1 MEDKTIITYS
11 GSSLKLFEGL
21 KSRLED
27 GLPNERIEWKR
38 NFSRPSKSVAV
49 RSKFVPLESVS
60 LSSDQKNV
68 TTLLGYPM
76 LHTFWTDCT
85 DVDVYKSVVKDEIG
99 NWFSTLR
106 NACGP
111 SFDWMI
117 ILVEVSDAR
126 KSSKLLPRTSVL
138 DKLKSEFSLAGK
150 QPERCICLMD
160 PSKFD
165 SRASDSWQTLLHRL
179 RLQILNAYNKLLGR
193 FEENMREQREKR
205 NSQKWNFCDYFLL
218 QEQLAFV
225 YEMLGVFDESLVQY
239 DELDALFS
247 QFVLNSNVIDGPYWL
262 TMFSSDFNNWSG
274 LSLRTDAATNRK
286 LRHAIAQKSPS
297 LTDVR
302 NYLFSRQSVM
312 LLKMNKP
319 WEVAR
324 RCLTF
329 LHNVVQELNILEVPC
344 PPGSIAC
351 WIFLSTLEVVQVC
364 ELKSK
369 EKLSSDSMDNRK
381 SSTAHVQQYCLYTAE
396 LWAYCRKKLLEL
408 GSLCGLLPKST
419 PTSDQLHLV
428 VELITGISDDYEQT
442 IEILGKK
449 GNSIMSGYINNAEKD
464 DKTKLA
470 NPAEKLK
477 EALSSKTAFQ
487 KCYLE
492 LSESAIST
500 YKHIGRLRSA
510 RMVGLDLANFY
521 LELGHVQMA
530 VTFLVDALKT
540 FRIDSWNSLQLD
552 TLMQVANCY
561 ESLDDNEKLIRCCCE
576 IICHH
581 PSKKPAITA
590 IQRLTMFHKMED
602 ALKKITKSMSIN
614 GKNLLDIKSMKIML
628 GQQQPIAES
637 SNDVGSMQN
646 TSVLEDERVI
656 SGSKL
661 TLQIDIDSYFPGT
674 VYATVITAAMV
685 YTEINI
691 GKSHIGEYN
700 DGKYIQLSND
710 NKRQQPRRNSVQRSQ
725 STRSNASSVTS
736 ELSCSSYS
744 NASLP
749 YSNLGD
755 MDAKQT
761 HSDTSK
767 QCLNDGKITLKDK
780 FEQGLE
786 AEQWVDALKL
796 REIRDY
802 KQDRSLSAVRLVC
815 RNSAFVLR
823 RKDSTGS
830 MLSSSSND
838 TCQDITK
845 SDFKYAFTNKL
856 NAVEKNEAD
865 EDNIISL
872 NPGRNRINLTTRAG
886 DVGEYSINQ
895 LSVIAFGGKLDIL
908 SQYGQSGIGLS
919 VNQSRFRVISHPVA
933 VSVLRQCKE
942 ATSSYSEVDS
952 KQQTNLFSKE
962 VSHGN
967 YSEVPVDKPLWA
979 GMGQIVRLSLHTGSY
994 SFTEES
1000 ELTLECSDGLLGGQ
1014 ITTPNSDIVDRSLRP
1029 SFTVKLPKAEP
1040 FTNVNVF
1047 LKVFADLNEGALRN
1061 GKSCE
1066 HTLKFSNVWSK
1077 LFNCENSDQ
1086 HQNSYTTL
1094 YLSFLSPINCKGKVQ
1109 TAFSNKIFNVE
1120 MFSTSNTLNLEL
1132 KNHVLKLINPSEYQ
1146 QKTSTTRLEAKPD
1159 LSVVSEAVDLVPLQG
1174 SNDVMVSIHAPKNIT
1189 VLNRGSSL
1197 LLQFILFNRIL
1208 FCFVI

>member
-1 MEDKTIITYS
+1 MEDRTIITYS

-21 KSRLED
+21 KTRLED
-27 GLPNERIEWKR
+27 GLPTERIEWKR
-38 NFSRPSKSVAV
+38 NFSRPSKSVAI

-60 LSSDQKNV
+60 LSNDQKNV
-68 TTLLGYPM
+68 ATLMGYPM

-85 DVDVYKSVVKDEIG
+85 DVDIYKSVVKDEIA

-106 NACGP
+106 NACGT

-138 DKLKSEFSLAGK
+138 DKLKSEFSQAGK
-150 QPERCICLMD
+150 QPERCVCLMD

-165 SRASDSWQTLLHRL
+165 SRSSESWQTLLHRL

-205 NSQKWNFCDYFLL
+205 NSQNWNFCDYFVL

-225 YEMLGVFDESLVQY
+225 YEMLGVFDEALVQY

-274 LSLRTDAATNRK
+274 LSLRTDAITNRK
-286 LRHAIAQKSPS
+286 LRQAITQKSPS

-302 NYLFSRQSVM
+302 NYLFSRQSLM
-312 LLKMNKP
+312 LLKMNRP

-329 LHNVVQELNILEVPC
+329 LINVVQELSILEVPC

-351 WIFLSTLEVVQVC
+351 WIFLSTLEVVQIC

-369 EKLSSDSMDNRK
+369 ETLLSDSVDNRK

-428 VELITGISDDYEQT
+428 VELITGISDDNDQT

-449 GNSIMSGYINNAEKD
+449 GNNIISGYANDSEKD
-464 DKTKLA
+464 EQNRLA

-521 LELGHVQMA
+521 LELGQVQTA

-561 ESLDDNEKLIRCCCE
+561 ESLGDNERLIRCCCE
-576 IICHH
+576 IISHH
-581 PSKKPAITA
+581 PSKTPAITA
-590 IQRLTMFHKMED
+590 IQRSTIFHKMEE
-602 ALKKITKSMSIN
+602 ALKKISNSISID
-614 GKNLLDIKSMKIML
+614 GKNLLEIKSMKIMVA
-628 GQQQPIAES
+628 QKPENKDS
-637 SNDVGSMQN
+637 CKDEKSMQN
-646 TSVLEDERVI
+646 ISMTDDDKVV
-656 SGSKL
+656 SGSIL
-661 TLQIDIDSYFPGT
+661 TLQLDIDSYFPGPI
-674 VYATVITAAMV
+674 YASTIRAAMN
-685 YTEINI
+685 YSEINI
-691 GKSHIGEYN
+691 LKSQVGEFLESKNSYA
-700 DGKYIQLSND
+700 SNS
-710 NKRQQPRRNSVQRSQ
+710 KKQTRRNSVQRSQ

-736 ELSCSSYS
+736 DISCSSYS

-749 YSNLGD
+749 YNNLGD
-755 MDAKQT
+755 AEITTQSPENKKG
-761 HSDTSK
+761 TSNEK
-767 QCLNDGKITLKDK
+767 VENCSEVD
-780 FEQGLE
+780 
-786 AEQWVDALKL
+786 QWVDSLKL

-838 TCQDITK
+838 TAFDIAK
-845 SDFKYAFTNKL
+845 SDFKYAFTDQL
-856 NAVEKNEAD
+856 NEVETSEESEKNSL
-865 EDNIISL
+865 SL
-872 NPGRNRINLTTRAG
+872 NPGRNRISLTTRAG
-886 DVGEYSINQ
+886 AVGEYSITQ
-895 LSVIAFGGKLDIL
+895 LSVIAFGEKLDIL
-908 SQYGQSGIGLS
+908 SQLGQ
-919 VNQSRFRVISHPVA
+919 NQNGSIATRSQFRVISHPVA
-933 VSVLRQCKE
+933 VSVARYSKE
-942 ATSSYSEVDS
+942 LSNECSEANSEQQNTITSKDPNILYNSEVS
-952 KQQTNLFSKE
+952 
-962 VSHGN
+962 
-967 YSEVPVDKPLWA
+967 VDKPLWA
-979 GMGQIVRLSLHTGSY
+979 GISQVVRLSFHTGSY
-994 SFTEES
+994 CFTENT
-1000 ELTLECSDGLLGGQ
+1000 ELTLECSEGLIGCQ
-1014 ITTPNSDIVDRSLRP
+1014 VFTPHNDNGDTSLCC
-1029 SFTVKLPKAEP
+1029 SAFKVQLHKTEP
-1040 FTNVNVF
+1040 FSTANVF
-1047 LKVFADLNEGALRN
+1047 LKVFADLNQGALRY
-1061 GKSCE
+1061 GKNIE
-1066 HTLKFSNVWSK
+1066 HTLKFANIWSKESNV
-1077 LFNCENSDQ
+1077 NSSQ
-1086 HQNSYTTL
+1086 EMNSHTTL
-1094 YLSFLSPINCKGKVQ
+1094 YVSFLSPINCKGKVK
-1109 TAFSNKIFNVE
+1109 TAFSSKLFNIE
-1120 MFSTSNTLNLEL
+1120 LFSTSNVPNIEL
-1132 KNHVLKLINPSEYQ
+1132 KHHTLKIIRPYEYQ
-1146 QKTSTTRLEAKPD
+1146 ENFPNNNLIDKEDSNNRY
-1159 LSVVSEAVDLVPLQG
+1159 LSVNLKPLQEF
-1174 SNDVMVSIHAPKNIT
+1174 NDIMVSQLIIY
-1189 VLNRGSSL
+1189 NR
-1197 LLQFILFNRIL
+1197 QFIISECKSALIVRFISFYFHHIVL
-1208 FCFVI
+1208 

>member
-11 GSSLKLFEGL
+11 GSSLKIFEGL

-38 NFSRPSKSVAV
+38 NFGRPSKSVAI
-49 RSKFVPLESVS
+49 RSKFVPLESAS
-60 LSSDQKNV
+60 FSGDQRNAS
-68 TTLLGYPM
+68 TLMGYPM

-85 DVDVYKSVVKDEIG
+85 DVDVYKSIVKDEIA

-106 NACGP
+106 NACGS

-117 ILVEVSDAR
+117 ILVEISDAR

-138 DKLKSEFSLAGK
+138 DKLKSEFSQAGK
-150 QPERCICLMD
+150 QPERCVCLMD

-165 SRASDSWQTLLHRL
+165 SRSSESWQTLLHRF
-179 RLQILNAYNKLLGR
+179 RLQLLNSYNKLLGR

-205 NSQKWNFCDYFLL
+205 NSQSWNFCDYFLL

-225 YEMLGVFDESLVQY
+225 YEMLEVHDEALVQY

-247 QFVLNSNVIDGPYWL
+247 QFVLNSNVMDGPYWL

-274 LSLRTDAATNRK
+274 LSLRTDAITNRK
-286 LRHAIAQKSPS
+286 LRQAIAHKSPS

-312 LLKMNKP
+312 LLKLNKP

-329 LHNVVQELNILEVPC
+329 LHNVVQELSILEVPC

-369 EKLSSDSMDNRK
+369 QTLSSDSVDNRK

-408 GSLCGLLPKST
+408 GALCGLLPKST

-428 VELITGISDDYEQT
+428 VELITGISDDYDQT

-449 GNSIMSGYINNAEKD
+449 GNSIMSGYVSNSEND
-464 DKTKLA
+464 DKCMLA

-521 LELGHVQMA
+521 LELGQVQTA

-552 TLMQVANCY
+552 TLMQVASCY
-561 ESLDDNEKLIRCCCE
+561 EFLEDNEKLIRCCCE
-576 IICHH
+576 IICHP
-581 PSKKPAITA
+581 PSRTPAITA
-590 IQRLTMFHKMED
+590 IQRSSMFHKMEE
-602 ALKKITKSMSIN
+602 ALKKISNPITID
-614 GKNLLDIKSMKIML
+614 GKNLLDVKSMKITPAPL
-628 GQQQPIAES
+628 KSTAES
-637 SNDVGSMQN
+637 NNDIGSMQN
-646 TSVLEDERVI
+646 TSSDDRVVA
-656 SGSKL
+656 GSQL
-661 TLQIDIDSYFPGT
+661 SLQLDIESFFPAT
-674 VYATVITAAMV
+674 VYASIVKAALN

-691 GKSHIGEYN
+691 VKSQTDELLDSKGIYSAN
-700 DGKYIQLSND
+700 SK
-710 NKRQQPRRNSVQRSQ
+710 KQQPRRNSVQRSQ

-736 ELSCSSYS
+736 DISCSSYS

-749 YSNLGD
+749 YNNISD
-755 MDAKQT
+755 MDIKQIN
-761 HSDTSK
+761 SDTSK
-767 QCLNDGKITLKDK
+767 RFVDSSKNDLTEKHEHCPEVDD
-780 FEQGLE
+780 
-786 AEQWVDALKL
+786 WVDALKL

-838 TCQDITK
+838 ASLEVTK
-845 SDFKYAFTNKL
+845 SDFKYSFSNKSNDL
-856 NAVEKNEAD
+856 EENEGD
-865 EDNIISL
+865 GRNIIL
-872 NPGRNRINLTTRAG
+872 NPGRNRITLTTRAG
-886 DVGEYSINQ
+886 AVGEYSIYQ
-895 LSVIAFGGKLDIL
+895 LSVVAFCEKLDIL
-908 SQYGQSGIGLS
+908 SQLGQNIVGSGG
-919 VNQSRFRVISHPVA
+919 SRSQFRVISHPVT
-933 VSVLRQCKE
+933 VSVLRHLKE
-942 ATSSYSEVDS
+942 SNNAYSDTDS
-952 KQQTNLFSKE
+952 NQSNDMLGKE
-962 VSHGN
+962 NNQAS

-979 GMGQIVRLSLHTGSY
+979 GISQIVRLSFHTGSY
-994 SFTEES
+994 NFTKDS
-1000 ELTLECSDGLLGGQ
+1000 ELKLECSDGLIGCQ
-1014 ITTPNSDIVDRSLRP
+1014 VQSPNQDTGELTLCCS
-1029 SFTVKLPKAEP
+1029 SFNVQLPEAAP
-1040 FTNVNVF
+1040 FTTVNVF
-1047 LKVFADLNEGALRN
+1047 IKVFADLNQGALKY
-1061 GKSCE
+1061 GKNIE
-1066 HTLKFSNVWSK
+1066 HTLKFTNIWLENPQNEKLTSELNSN
-1077 LFNCENSDQ
+1077 
-1086 HQNSYTTL
+1086 TTL

-1109 TAFSNKIFNVE
+1109 TAFSSKMFNVE
-1120 MFSTSNTLNLEL
+1120 LYSTSNILNIEL
-1132 KNHVLKLINPSEYQ
+1132 KNHTLKIIKPSDYNRKLRNNDLENESSSTDERSSIN
-1146 QKTSTTRLEAKPD
+1146 LE
-1159 LSVVSEAVDLVPLQG
+1159 PLQE
-1174 SNDVMVSIHAPKNIT
+1174 SKNVMVSLLIPTNSCDVKNIKN
-1189 VLNRGSSL
+1189 VIMIEMNCK
-1197 LLQFILFNRIL
+1197 FIFY
-1208 FCFVI
+1208 FVF